1 MKKKTL
7 LCTTIAGTMFIAGLA
22 MTNVNAASI
31 NAQAKIS
38 ANYLA
43 KGEHTVLVQ
52 LTNGETKLTKADV
65 EALINAK
72 YAAKD
77 MAVEVENILPLQA
90 DGTVG
95 TGAKVKLTD
104 GTELTVILYGDV
116 NGDGKI
122 TVETDAQKIFEYSM
136 GSAELTEAEKLA
148 ADAVLAGETG
158 DIYDAQRIFEYAF
171 YNEEYATKFEKA
183 EYAEHFE
190 EPVEKLPEELAPEI
204 VSFEVVKSNTNAV
217 ITVKLSKAVT
227 NPIFKLNGFL
237 KDGSPS
243 EGNTVYT
250 ITVTETELTTDKANT
265 LEVTDTDNTYSET
278 HSFIYSPLT
287 VPQEVSI
294 PYSATNEKNKVNAS
308 NVNNATINVRMPA
321 VPVARPVTLEV
332 TIKDTATTTEKQITI
347 TLSKELTGNEPE
359 VNIENVD
366 LSSLKDGNLIITARL
381 KDAQGNVSPV
391 ATMATPVKRA
401 DAPVLKYTTANRTDE
416 NTATISLVKTNAKEI
431 VYYLV
436 KEADAVA
443 PTLEDVLASTSKDT
457 TNNATPTLT
466 VSIENGD
473 ANKAY
478 VVYLASKSETGSPI
492 DGILTVKLPKL
503 DAEPIDAPTNV
514 RLKTGEKTT
523 FEWDYDESTE
533 GFVEYKAVLYAGNAA
548 KAEKT
553 VSKGTKEVDFFE
565 DMKKAAATYTVKVT
579 AVADN
584 VEHANSIESNAST
597 GVQVSEITKPN
608 PVQFDTDQP
617 TLLKWTL
624 ADPSDV
630 LDYSI
635 KVSKYDVSKAGYE
648 VLETISTTSTSYD
661 LKSIVDKYGIGD
673 YQFTV
678 KANAKENV
686 LKASSAESTAATY
699 YKAEAVNNLK
709 VTDVKV
715 DTLKLT
721 GTLLPDVYSESAQ
734 LKYTLYMKKGDN
746 AEYVEVKQAN
756 GADDDNGKIT
766 ALPLELK
773 SLDAN
778 TKYYFKI
785 VTNVGGKDYVSTPI
799 VVTTKQAP
807 LTMKGTAATYTK
819 YKAKSAA
826 ESTANL
832 SSQNT
837 ITYNENTL
845 YYRASDTNVTS
856 YSTDENEDIANII
869 ALLKQMTVDNANKI
883 TVEDNK
889 VTALELTTASAEKKV
904 TYDLGTI
911 ASKADVKLTG
921 NASYETAVVGTV
933 KSLELSGA
941 QKSIFNLSNLTT
953 TSAVTVKDDEYA
965 LTVANGTK
973 VKLDTDKTKVTIN
986 NMAFEQKELDV
997 TVNGGTLSV
1006 VGSSSNALTLDT
1018 TKFASDVTLNFTADQ
1033 NTLTITGSA
1042 EHTVKV
1048 VGTNRTIATTT
1059 IKSGK
1064 VDLNDNATT
1073 FTTITAGSDAATKV
1087 IIITD
1092 VAAKSDLNA
1101 GTVDNSSA
1109 KEVVEGSNYKF
1120 QVSEANGATYTLRKD
1135 SKEVELEITAGKTVT
1150 ITNTVAE

>member
-72 YAAKD
+72 YVAKD

-136 GSAELTEAEKLA
+136 GSAELTETEKLA

-171 YNEEYATKFEKA
+171 YNEEYATKFENA

-190 EPVEKLPEELAPEI
+190 EPVEKLPEELSPEI
-204 VSFEVVKSNTNAV
+204 VSFEVVKSSANAV

-250 ITVTETELTTDKANT
+250 ITVPETELTTDKANT

-321 VPVARPVTLEV
+321 VPVAVPVTLEV
-332 TIKDTATTTEKQITI
+332 TIKDTAIDTKPQSTI

-366 LSSLKDGNLIITARL
+366 LSSLNDGNLIITARL

-584 VEHANSIESNAST
+584 VEHANSEESAAST

-721 GTLLPDVYSESAQ
+721 GTLLPDVYST
-734 LKYTLYMKKGDN
+734 KPTYTLYMKQGDS
-746 AEYVEVKQAN
+746 AEYGVVTSTN
-756 GADDDNGKIT
+756 CDGVPSSDGKFT
-766 ALPLELK
+766 ALPLSLK
-773 SLDAN
+773 SLTAN

-785 VTNVGGKDYVSTPI
+785 VTSVGGKDYVSNPI

-807 LTMKGTAATYTK
+807 LNMTSEAATYKK
-819 YKAKSAA
+819 YEAKSPA
-826 ESTANL
+826 ESAAKL
-832 SSQNT
+832 SENE
-837 ITYNENTL
+837 ITYKENTL
-845 YYRASDTNVTS
+845 YYSEDGSSVSS
-856 YSTDENEDIANII
+856 YSADENEDIANII
-869 ALLKQMTVDNANKI
+869 ALLKQMTVDNEKI
-883 TVEDNK
+883 KIENNK
-889 VTALELTTASAEKKV
+889 VTELELTTASAEKKM

-911 ASKADVKLTG
+911 ASNAKVTITG
-921 NASYETAVVGTV
+921 NENYETSLVGTA
-933 KSLELSGA
+933 KSLVLQGT
-941 QKSIFNLSNLTT
+941 KSKFNLLNLTT
-953 TSAVTVKDDEYA
+953 ASAVTVNDDYYV

-973 VKLDTDKTKVTIN
+973 VTLASSKSKVTIN
-986 NMAFEQKELDV
+986 NIAFDQEQLDV

-1033 NTLTITGSA
+1033 NALTITGSV

-1048 VGTNRTIATTT
+1048 VGTNRTITTTT

-1073 FTTITAGSDAATKV
+1073 FTTIKAGSDKVTKV

-1092 VAAKSDLNA
+1092 VAAKSDLNE
-1101 GTVDNSSA
+1101 GKVNTSA
-1109 KEVVEGSNYKF
+1109 EAVIDGSNYQF
-1120 QVSEANGATYTLRKD
+1120 SATGADDATYTLRKD
-1135 SKEVELEITAGKTVT
+1135 SREVELEITASKTVT
-1150 ITNTVAE
+1150 IKKTVAE